1 MFKKGII
8 IPSTYYWGDFL
19 NREQLSIHDKLFII
33 YNLTMRIEK
42 ERLLESQFNDLS
54 INDLHI
60 IHIIYLLNDATIS
73 KIAKLTTV
81 SKSALTGNIDKLEK
95 LGYIERIPSK
105 TDRRVTNIVFTSKG
119 KLLSR
124 LHNRELLKFTRS
136 LLKNRTDVEMDELNE
151 ELDQLIKHLENKTA
165 DKI

>member
-1 MFKKGII
+1 
-8 IPSTYYWGDFL
+8 
-19 NREQLSIHDKLFII
+19 
-33 YNLTMRIEK
+33 MRLEK
-42 ERLLESQFNDLS
+42 EKLSESQFNDLS

-81 SKSALTGNIDKLEK
+81 STSALTGNIDKLEK
-95 LGYIERIPSK
+95 LGYIKRVPSK
-105 TDRRVTNIVFTSKG
+105 KDRRVTNIIFTSKG

-124 LHNRELLKFTRS
+124 LHNKEHLEFTKS
-136 LLKNRTDVEMDELNE
+136 LLKNCTDVEVNKLNE
-151 ELDQLIKHLENKTA
+151 KLDQLIKHLENKTA

>member
-1 MFKKGII
+1 
-8 IPSTYYWGDFL
+8 
-19 NREQLSIHDKLFII
+19 
-33 YNLTMRIEK
+33 MRLEK

-95 LGYIERIPSK
+95 LGYIKRVPSK
-105 TDRRVTNIVFTSKG
+105 KDRRVTNIVFTPKG
-119 KLLSR
+119 KLLFR
-124 LHNRELLKFTRS
+124 LHNKEHLEFTKS
-136 LLKNRTDVEMDELNE
+136 LLSIL
-151 ELDQLIKHLENKTA
+151 KTKQRIRFNILSA
-165 DKI
+165 VLFL

>member
-1 MFKKGII
+1 MDKKQ
-8 IPSTYYWGDFL
+8 F
-19 NREQLSIHDKLFII
+19 SIDDKLFII
-33 YNLTMRIEK
+33 YNLTMRLEK
-42 ERLLESQFNDLS
+42 ERLSESQFNDLS

-95 LGYIERIPSK
+95 LGYIKRVPSK
-105 TDRRVTNIVFTSKG
+105 KDRRVTNIVFTSKG

-124 LHNRELLKFTRS
+124 LHNKEHLEFTKS
-136 LLKNRTDVEMDELNE
+136 LLKNCTDVEVNKLNK

>member
-1 MFKKGII
+1 LDKKQ
-8 IPSTYYWGDFL
+8 F
-19 NREQLSIHDKLFII
+19 SIDDKLFII
-33 YNLTMRIEK
+33 YNLTMRLEK
-42 ERLLESQFNDLS
+42 EKLSESQFNDLS

-81 SKSALTGNIDKLEK
+81 STSALTGNIDKLEK
-95 LGYIERIPSK
+95 LGYIKRVPSK
-105 TDRRVTNIVFTSKG
+105 KDRRVTNIVFTSKG

-124 LHNRELLKFTRS
+124 LHNKEHLEFTKS
-136 LLKNRTDVEMDELNE
+136 LLKNCTDVEVNKLNE